1 MIQKPLPVTAMEIVA
16 RGENL
21 LPNPMPAEKDERHF
35 LFNCHR
41 IAMDFGIQA
50 AIRALE
56 LNTQSLKKTA

>member
-1 MIQKPLPVTAMEIVA
+1 MMQKPLQLTAMDIVA
-16 RGENL
+16 REEDV
-21 LPNPMPAEKDERHF
+21 LPNPMPAEKGERHF

-50 AIRALE
+50 AMRALE

>member
-1 MIQKPLPVTAMEIVA
+1 MIPKPLQVIAADVVA
-16 RGENL
+16 RGMDTM
-21 LPNPMPAEKDERHF
+21 PDPVPAERSERHF

-56 LNTQSLKKTA
+56 LNTLSAKKTA